1 VSSLRDELARL
12 QSQKYLQFDDLDRM
26 IRRIVNANPE
36 AFPRFK
42 IKSKGTRVVYHFNV
56 RNLWPISLERE
67 HKGRDHVPTKFAKL
81 ALGGIEDLLIYVEGE
96 YEGP

>member
-1 VSSLRDELARL
+1 MSSVRDEFERL
-12 QSQKYLQFDDLDRM
+12 RSQKHLQFDDLDRM
-26 IRRIVNANPE
+26 IRRIVNANAE
-36 AFPRFK
+36 LFPRFK

-67 HKGRDHVPTKFAKL
+67 HKGRDHVLAKFAKL
-81 ALGGIEDLLIYVEGE
+81 ALGGIEDLLIYVEGG

>member
-1 VSSLRDELARL
+1 MSSLRDEFEKL
-12 QSQKYLQFDDLDRM
+12 QSQKHLQFDDLDRM

-36 AFPRFK
+36 LFPRFK
-42 IKSKGTRVVYHFNV
+42 TKSKGTRVVYHFNV

-67 HKGRDHVPTKFAKL
+67 HKGRDHVPAKFAKL
-81 ALGGIEDLLIYVEGE
+81 ALEGIEDLLIYVEGE

>member
-1 VSSLRDELARL
+1 MPTPTYFLVSRL
-12 QSQKYLQFDDLDRM
+12 K
-26 IRRIVNANPE
+26 A
-36 AFPRFK
+36 
-42 IKSKGTRVVYHFNV
+42 GTRVVYHFNV

-81 ALGGIEDLLIYVEGE
+81 ALGGIEELLIYVEGE